1 MVDKEGIIF
10 YYTEHHNNTETLL
23 KDSVDERFVLEKIPS
38 NVVDVSQ
45 YKYIGFASGVY
56 WGEFGKALNEHMPK
70 LKGVEGKKCF
80 SVCTSGSGNDSYIE
94 IPKRIIKKL
103 KGNFVGGFGCKGFD
117 TYGQYGKM
125 GGIAHGHPSAEDAEN
140 CKKFLATLS

>member
-1 MVDKEGIIF
+1 MVTKEGIIF
-10 YYTEHHNNTETLL
+10 YYTEHHNNTEKLL
-23 KDSVDERFVLEKIPS
+23 KDSIEGRFDLEKVPS

-56 WGEFGKALNEHMPK
+56 WGKFGKDLVEHMQK

-94 IPKRIIKKL
+94 IPKGAIKKL
-103 KGNFVGGFGCKGFD
+103 KGNFVGGFGCKGLD
-117 TYGQYGKM
+117 TYGQFEKM
-125 GGIAHGHPSAEDAEN
+125 GGINHGHPNTKDVEN
-140 CKKFLATLS
+140 CKKYLASLS